1 MTIYKTIKPLQVFS
15 TLKLISYCVTMA
27 MRYTCDIC
35 EKVFKN
41 KNGLKTHYNIKH
53 DIGALQP
60 KACNICDKTLIG
72 SLTLHINNVHG
83 KKKIHKCDSCS
94 KYFSTLGSLKIHIK
108 RVHEA
113 NFKNKTMIHIFF
125 LLLVKQPIY

>member
-1 MTIYKTIKPLQVFS
+1 
-15 TLKLISYCVTMA
+15 MA

-53 DIGALQP
+53 DIGALQRQ
-60 KACNICDKTLIG
+60 ACNICDKTLIG

-83 KKKIHKCDSCS
+83 KKKIHKCESCHR
-94 KYFSTLGSLKIHIK
+94 YFSTIGSLKNILRQFMK
-108 RVHEA
+108 P
-113 NFKNKTMIHIFF
+113 NSKTRHVR
-125 LLLVKQPIY
+125 LVERNSW